1 MAARYVCCLLGL
13 LRLGKR
19 GTAVSVPCCLG
30 SLQPCSRVTLSPSPP
45 ASPIPSPYTL
55 HHAGGDGSYTDTCTL
70 PNILKAFNG
79 TAGERL
85 AGAATG
91 SDLLQCVVDPEGNCG
106 LDTAISGSTSYSLT
120 GQAKTL
126 VANLKRLKDVDVAK
140 DWKMVTIFIG
150 GNDLCAVCT
159 DATTYS
165 AAKYSDNL
173 EAALDVLQANLPRT
187 FVSVVGVVDVGLAAV
202 LSDNLPRTLMCV
214 VDKER
219 SEPIQPSPLL

>member
-1 MAARYVCCLLGL
+1 MTHLNPVFTLQLCS
-13 LRLGKR
+13 R
-19 GTAVSVPCCLG
+19 GGAVSF
-30 SLQPCSRVTLSPSPP
+30 SPFFS
-45 ASPIPSPYTL
+45 S
-55 HHAGGDGSYTDTCTL
+55 GGDGSYTDTCTL

-106 LDTAISGSTSYSLT
+106 LDAAISGSTSYSLS

-126 VANLKRLKDVDVAK
+126 VANLHRLKDVDVAK
-140 DWKMVTIFIG
+140 DWKMVTVFIG

-165 AAKYSDNL
+165 AAKYAANL

-187 FVSVVGVVDVGLAAV
+187 FVNLVGVVDVGLAAV
-202 LSDNLPRTLMCV
+202 LPDNLPRTLMCV
-214 VDKER
+214 VGRER
-219 SEPIQPSPLL
+219 AERGQREGREVNRMNRVLYYYGLRMR